1 MKEKLLKWAEAGDDD
16 CMYKLAKIYQ
26 VEGNFEKYLEWL
38 KKSAET
44 KNFDAMRE
52 LAEILR
58 NGDEKIRDYEKS
70 ISLYKE
76 LVKIFYDEKS
86 MENIVDMCKQ
96 GQGVEK
102 NDKVLLNRILEIIDE
117 MYNGIYYI
125 KNISFLART
134 FAFQTRRHNECTMEY
149 LQAVE
154 RRRIAARIRKILAE
168 N

>member
-1 MKEKLLKWAEAGDDD
+1 MKKNLLKWAKAGDDD

-26 VEGNFEKYLEWL
+26 VEKNFDKYFEWL

-52 LAEILR
+52 FAEILR
-58 NGDEKIRDYEKS
+58 NGDEKVRNYEKS

-76 LVKIFYDEKS
+76 LAKTFCDEKS
-86 MENIVDMCKQ
+86 MENLVEMCEQ

-102 NDKVLLNRILEIIDE
+102 NDKDLLNYILEIISKT
-117 MYNGIYYI
+117 YNEIYYI
-125 KNISFLART
+125 KNINFARVY
-134 FAFQTRRHNECTMEY
+134 AFSTRRHNECTIEY

-154 RRRIAARIRKILAE
+154 RRRIAAHIRKILAE

>member
-1 MKEKLLKWAEAGDDD
+1 MKEKLLKWAESGDDD

-26 VEGNFEKYLEWL
+26 VEKNFDKYFEWL

-52 LAEILR
+52 FAEILR
-58 NGDEKIRDYEKS
+58 NGDEKIRNYEKS
-70 ISLYKE
+70 ISIYKE
-76 LVKIFYDEKS
+76 LAEKFRDEES
-86 MENIVDMCKQ
+86 MENIVDMCEQ

-102 NDKVLLNRILEIIDE
+102 NDKELLNYILEIINK
-117 MYNGIYYI
+117 MYNDIYYI
-125 KNISFLART
+125 KNINFLART
-134 FAFQTRRHNECTMEY
+134 LTFQTRRHNECTIEY

-154 RRRIAARIRKILAE
+154 RRRIAAHIRKILAE